1 MDIRGHVGPTGDGN
15 VGIRSRRW
23 SLATWMR
30 PSRKS
35 VWQEERKSFW
45 PDLQKEHLGKWAGV
59 KGGERGPNTGARS
72 RQSKETSGGL
82 RQKPAGH
89 TEPAAL
95 ESHPGALSWLSRDG
109 D

>member
-35 VWQEERKSFW
+35 VWQKERKSFW
-45 PDLQKEHLGKWAGV
+45 PDLQKEHLGEVGQELKAE
-59 KGGERGPNTGARS
+59 KGGLTLG
-72 RQSKETSGGL
+72 
-82 RQKPAGH
+82 
-89 TEPAAL
+89 
-95 ESHPGALSWLSRDG
+95 PGADKARKPVVDFVKSQQVTQSLQPWSPIPERCPG
-109 D
+109 

>member
-1 MDIRGHVGPTGDGN
+1 MVTGHLDETV
-15 VGIRSRRW
+15 
-23 SLATWMR
+23 
-30 PSRKS
+30 
-35 VWQEERKSFW
+35 QEECVAKRE
-45 PDLQKEHLGKWAGV
+45 KEFLARSSKGALGGSGPRV